1 MNEAVWKGNGEGL
14 RYAIVGAG
22 MSGILAAVKLIE
34 SGNENVT
41 VFEKAADLG
50 GTWRDNRYPGLTCDT
65 PSHAYSYSFALNPE
79 WKSYYAAGPEIQ
91 AYFRN
96 VAVERGVIPHI
107 RYNSEVTS
115 LRFNEGRSVWEI
127 GLVDGG
133 VTEADV
139 VIAASGVLHHPNIPA
154 LPGLETFAGKA
165 FHSARWD
172 DSAVL
177 DDARVGVVGCG
188 STGIQIVNALSSR
201 SSHVVHLSRSP
212 QWIMPVPQFD
222 YTDEQKA
229 AFASDDSAINAV
241 RRDPD
246 YWASIYRFTDGVTD
260 SNSPEI
266 AEIEAICRQ
275 YLEDKIKDPDLLE
288 KMRPNYQAACKRL
301 IYNWEYYDNIQ
312 KPNVFVETG
321 GIERIEPEGV
331 RMKDGTLHELDVLV
345 LATGFQAGMFIRP
358 ATVAG
363 RSGVLLDDV
372 WSVRPTAHYALS
384 LPDFP
389 NFFMLNGPT
398 GPVGNFP
405 LIDIA
410 EMQWDYLVQLLD
422 PIRKGQRAAVEPTQ
436 EAFQEYEEAR
446 IAAARKT
453 IFGSGCTSWYL
464 DATGVPATWPWS
476 YQAFVDAMAKPDL
489 EQYTYSQ

>member
-1 MNEAVWKGNGEGL
+1 MA
-14 RYAIVGAG
+14 GAG

-91 AYFRN
+91 AYFRD

-107 RYNSEVTS
+107 RYNSEVPS

-266 AEIEAICRQ
+266 AEIELICHQ
-275 YLEDKIKDPDLLE
+275 YLEDKIKDRDLLE
-288 KMRPNYQAACKRL
+288 KMQPNY
-301 IYNWEYYDNIQ
+301 
-312 KPNVFVETG
+312 
-321 GIERIEPEGV
+321 
-331 RMKDGTLHELDVLV
+331 
-345 LATGFQAGMFIRP
+345 
-358 ATVAG
+358 
-363 RSGVLLDDV
+363 
-372 WSVRPTAHYALS
+372 
-384 LPDFP
+384 
-389 NFFMLNGPT
+389 
-398 GPVGNFP
+398 
-405 LIDIA
+405 
-410 EMQWDYLVQLLD
+410 
-422 PIRKGQRAAVEPTQ
+422 
-436 EAFQEYEEAR
+436 
-446 IAAARKT
+446 
-453 IFGSGCTSWYL
+453 
-464 DATGVPATWPWS
+464 
-476 YQAFVDAMAKPDL
+476 
-489 EQYTYSQ
+489 